1 LGIGRYNWSF
11 SRKWERMDK
20 KDSTIKSYKDLRV
33 WQGGVDLVT
42 EIYRE
47 TQSFPPQEMYGL
59 TNQLRR
65 AAVSVPSNI
74 AEGHAREHTR
84 EFLNFISIAQGSL
97 AEMQTQIEIAKRLKY
112 LSEEKTDRLL
122 DQTVSLSKQLY
133 SLRNALTKNG

>member
-1 LGIGRYNWSF
+1 
-11 SRKWERMDK
+11 MDK
-20 KDSTIKSYKDLRV
+20 KDSNIKSYRDLRV
-33 WQGGVDLVT
+33 WQGGIDLVI

-47 TQSFPPQEMYGL
+47 TQSFPPQEIHGL

-65 AAVSVPSNI
+65 AAVSIPSNI
-74 AEGHAREHTR
+74 AEGHAREHTE

-112 LSEEKTDRLL
+112 LSEEITDRLL
-122 DQTVSLSKQLY
+122 DQTFSLSKQLC

>member
-1 LGIGRYNWSF
+1 
-11 SRKWERMDK
+11 MDK
-20 KDSTIKSYKDLRV
+20 KDSKIKSYRDLRV
-33 WQGGVDLVT
+33 WQSGVDLVT

-47 TQSFPPQEMYGL
+47 TQSFPPQEIYGL

-112 LSEEKTDRLL
+112 LSEENTDRIL

>member
-1 LGIGRYNWSF
+1 
-11 SRKWERMDK
+11 MDK
-20 KDSTIKSYKDLRV
+20 KDPEIKSYRDLRA
-33 WQGGVDLVT
+33 WQGGVDPVT

-47 TQSFPPQEMYGL
+47 TQSFPPQEIYGL
-59 TNQLRR
+59 TSQLRR
-65 AAVSVPSNI
+65 AAVSIPSNI

-112 LSEEKTDRLL
+112 FSEEKTERLL

-133 SLRNALTKNG
+133 SLRNALAKNG